1 MTKEKEMLKEAE
13 ETNENRELE
22 ESGLSEIEEL
32 RSLVEK
38 QKKIIEEK
46 EKAIKD
52 YLNDLKR
59 LKADFDNFRKRETLF
74 RQDFVKKANRD
85 LIFKLLPILDD
96 MERAIREAK
105 AKEIDEAI
113 VQGIELI
120 YRKFLTILGEEGVKP
135 IETEG
140 QKFDPKYHEAIA
152 TVCLP
157 DHDDYKIVEET
168 RRGYFYQD
176 EVLRPAQVRV
186 NRISKDFMA

>member
-59 LKADFDNFRKRETLF
+59 LKADFDNFRKEKPSS
-74 RQDFVKKANRD
+74 DK
-85 LIFKLLPILDD
+85 IL
-96 MERAIREAK
+96 
-105 AKEIDEAI
+105 
-113 VQGIELI
+113 
-120 YRKFLTILGEEGVKP
+120 
-135 IETEG
+135 
-140 QKFDPKYHEAIA
+140 
-152 TVCLP
+152 
-157 DHDDYKIVEET
+157 
-168 RRGYFYQD
+168 
-176 EVLRPAQVRV
+176 
-186 NRISKDFMA
+186 